1 MEKKQVKSKSKS
13 TTYKRRKTKKPFL
26 QSLSLWVGVILV
38 LTFCYVLTL
47 SLLSER
53 FDSPVEVAQVPQSEL
68 FIDEIA
74 PHAKVIQERHNILPS
89 IILGQAILESDWGQ
103 SQLAATYGNLFGIKA
118 YGDGDKVNL
127 GTSEFVNGKWIEIKA
142 DFRVYPNW
150 QASMDDHALLFV
162 NGVDWNP
169 NLYHGVIEATTYQEA
184 AQALQEAGYA
194 TDPDYRQKI
203 VGVIETYGLNQ
214 YD

>member
-1 MEKKQVKSKSKS
+1 MGKKQVKSKSKS

-203 VGVIETYGLNQ
+203 VGVIETYGLHQ

>member
-1 MEKKQVKSKSKS
+1 MTNQKKRPTKGSSYQ
-13 TTYKRRKTKKPFL
+13 RRKKKKDWK
-26 QSLSLWVGVILV
+26 QSVTLWIAVILV
-38 LTFCYVLTL
+38 LTFCFVLSLT
-47 SLLSER
+47 LLSER
-53 FDSPVEVAQVPQSEL
+53 YERSTEVAQVPQSEL
-68 FIDEIA
+68 FINEIA

-118 YGDGDKVNL
+118 YGDVDKVNL
-127 GTSEFVNGKWIEIKA
+127 GTSEFVNGKWIEVKA

-150 QASMDDHALLFV
+150 EASLDDHAALFV

-169 NLYHGVIEATTYQEA
+169 ALYQGVIQAATYQEA
-184 AQALQEAGYA
+184 AQALQDAGYA

-203 VGVIETYGLNQ
+203 VGVIETYNLNK

>member
-1 MEKKQVKSKSKS
+1 MKNQKKRATKRPSYQ
-13 TTYKRRKTKKPFL
+13 RRKQKKDWK
-26 QSLSLWVGVILV
+26 QSLTLWVAIILA
-38 LTFCYVLTL
+38 LTFCFVLSL

-53 FDSPVEVAQVPQSEL
+53 YERTEVAQVPQSEL

-74 PHAKVIQERHNILPS
+74 PHAQAIQQQHNILPS

-118 YGDGDKVNL
+118 YGDADKVNL
-127 GTSEFVNGKWIEIKA
+127 GTSEFVDGEWIEIKA

-169 NLYHGVIEATTYQEA
+169 NLYEGVIQAKNYQEA
-184 AQALQEAGYA
+184 AKALQDAGYA
-194 TDPDYRQKI
+194 TDPDYQQKI
-203 VGVIETYGLNQ
+203 IGVIETYNLNK

>member
-1 MEKKQVKSKSKS
+1 MKNQKKRPAKRPKS
-13 TTYKRRKTKKPFL
+13 YQRRTKKNWK
-26 QSLSLWVGVILV
+26 QSLTLWIAVILM
-38 LTFCYVLTL
+38 LTFCFVLSL
-47 SLLSER
+47 SLLSEHYER
-53 FDSPVEVAQVPQSEL
+53 PLEVAQVPQSEL

-89 IILGQAILESDWGQ
+89 IILGQAILESDWGK

-118 YGDGDKVNL
+118 YGNTDKVNL
-127 GTSEFVNGKWIEIKA
+127 GTSEFVDGKWIEIKA

-169 NLYHGVIEATTYQEA
+169 NLYQGVIQATTYQEA
-184 AQALQEAGYA
+184 ASALQAAGYA
-194 TDPDYRQKI
+194 TDPNYQEKI
-203 VGVIETYGLNQ
+203 IGVIETYNLNK